1 MNVYQHDIDMIHMC
15 IKGEMESEKHSLC
28 KIILIYTSKKK
39 KKTNHI
45 QKKTNNNKKNQPNN
59 NKKAHN
65 PTNTHTHT
73 KKANN
78 QRTEVW

>member
-39 KKTNHI
+39 K
-45 QKKTNNNKKNQPNN
+45 NQPYTE
-59 NKKAHN
+59 KK
-65 PTNTHTHT
+65 
-73 KKANN
+73 
-78 QRTEVW
+78 QQQ